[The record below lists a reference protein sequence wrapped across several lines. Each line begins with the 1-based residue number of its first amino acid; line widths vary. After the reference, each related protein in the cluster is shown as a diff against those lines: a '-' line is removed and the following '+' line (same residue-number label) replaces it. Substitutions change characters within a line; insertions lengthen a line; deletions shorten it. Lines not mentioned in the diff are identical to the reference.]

1 MSIISVKTKLNQ
13 YLAFISYRYLAYTFE
28 LKQLLLQLKNFGLL
42 FLVVL
47 GSSALGCVLLLFLGL
62 GKIIDSADTPLYGAQ
77 MALFYLLLQSVMI
90 SAMKQAIKNSNQRLF
105 QHTIAHPS
113 WLHLADIKLLFIS
126 NGWLIASLLIAL
138 DLTLAQWLKAP
149 HFIFFIFLQLGLG
162 VVCLYKPSALVYGFI
177 LSALFLFTP
186 SNIPPLVYHI
196 GFSIL
201 FSISLFIPRINING
215 RVSARSLFGFWF
227 CFFINHSWILV
238 WRLSLLLCVLMA
250 STTLVAERADLVN
263 ILDAVAMA
271 FIVLFCSSLQ
281 FDCAKVYAQYR
292 LFFKT
297 CQKARTFYISQFI
310 PSMLLFL
317 AAFVTYSITFE
328 KVDISLLGSSLPWCL
343 LLVYFAQKKPA
354 HYALVWLITT
364 MLLLALLIY

>member
-1 MSIISVKTKLNQ
+1 MSIISVKSKLNQ

-28 LKQLLLQLKNFGLL
+28 LKQFLQQLKNFGLL

-47 GSSALGCVLLLFLGL
+47 GSSALGFVLLLFLGL

-90 SAMKQAIKNSNQRLF
+90 SAMKLAIKNSNQRIF
-105 QHTIAHPS
+105 QLTIAHPS

-138 DLTLAQWLKAP
+138 DLTLVQWLKVP
-149 HFIFFIFLQLGLG
+149 HFIVFMCLQLGLG

-177 LSALFLFTP
+177 LSGLFLFTP
-186 SNIPPLVYHI
+186 INIPPLIYHI
-196 GFSIL
+196 GFSII
-201 FSISLFIPRINING
+201 FSISLLIPRVNING
-215 RVSARSLFGFWF
+215 RVSVRSLFGFWF
-227 CFFINHSWILV
+227 CYFINHSWTLV
-238 WRLSLLLCVLMA
+238 WRMSLLLCVFMG
-250 STTLVAERADLVN
+250 SSTLVAERADLVN

-292 LFFKT
+292 LFFNT
-297 CQKARTFYISQFI
+297 FQKARTFYISQFI

-317 AAFVTYSITFE
+317 ATFVTYSITFE
-328 KVDISLLGSSLPWCL
+328 RLNIILLSLGLPWCL
-343 LLVYFAQKKPA
+343 LQVYFAQKKPA
-354 HYALVWLITT
+354 HYALVWIVFTAG
-364 MLLLALLIY
+364 LLALLN